1 MRFNSLIEALAR
13 EHPPSPLFT
22 SHITLLG
29 GIRGAEDELLQGLNE
44 LAGALKPFEVRL
56 EGLAG
61 HEDSFYRCLYLRAE
75 PSEEL
80 LDARRQ
86 AERLFAGFRDEAT
99 GGEAFMPHLSILYGR
114 MDHEARQKM
123 INSLGSALGCS
134 FESEGVSL
142 YRTDGAPAGWAR
154 AGVQHLFK

>member
-13 EHPPSPLFT
+13 EHPPSPLFA

-29 GIRGAEDELLQGLNE
+29 GIRGAEDDLLQGLNE
-44 LAGALKPFEVRL
+44 LAGAIQPFQVRL

-80 LDARRQ
+80 LRARKE
-86 AERLFAGFRDEAT
+86 AERIFTRFRNEASE
-99 GGEAFMPHLSILYGR
+99 GEAFMPHLSILYGR
-114 MDHEARQKM
+114 IDNEARQMM
-123 INSLGSALGCS
+123 INSLGSALGCN
-134 FESEGVSL
+134 FRAESVSL
-142 YRTDGAPAGWAR
+142 YRTDGAPAEWSR
-154 AGVQHLFK
+154 AGGQYPFK